1 MILQIKAKMTNT
13 GARKK
18 IPLLSGITPGGM
30 TEQNLKLICD
40 IGKDLSIAAIRG
52 AQVTINLEEDFQNI
66 GLFNNNKNSG
76 IPVFIRSNQVRRNC
90 MINITIVSDLKR
102 RFICS
107 RIFNAICFPFL
118 EMCISHID
126 IRIFIG

>member
-18 IPLLSGITPGGM
+18 ISLLSGITPGGT
-30 TEQNLKLICD
+30 TEQNLKQICD
-40 IGKDLSIAAIRG
+40 IGRDLSIAAIRG

-66 GLFNNNKNSG
+66 GIFNNNKNPG

-90 MINITIVSDLKR
+90 MINITIVSDFFQFKK
-102 RFICS
+102 
-107 RIFNAICFPFL
+107 NVY
-118 EMCISHID
+118 M
-126 IRIFIG
+126 